1 MGSDLQVIA
10 GLQLPIHHWIFLHT
24 HEGRIVV
31 SFWNSYYDLGR
42 YFRHVHTF
50 WHAELGRCLI
60 GDEAF

>member
-31 SFWNSYYDLGR
+31 SFGIAITTLEDIFG
-42 YFRHVHTF
+42 TF
-50 WHAELGRCLI
+50 ILFGTRN
-60 GDEAF
+60 